1 MQAWD
6 TIVNQDLSDEDRRS
20 SSSIHGGKAVMLNAT
35 ARLLSKFYAPFD
47 QQLDDLLRIHSLPH
61 HRRGK

>member
-20 SSSIHGGKAVMLNAT
+20 SSSKHGSKMVMLNTT
-35 ARLLSKFYAPFD
+35 AVLLSKFYAPFD
-47 QQLDDLLRIHSLPH
+47 QQLDDLLHSWPH
-61 HRRGK
+61 HRGGK